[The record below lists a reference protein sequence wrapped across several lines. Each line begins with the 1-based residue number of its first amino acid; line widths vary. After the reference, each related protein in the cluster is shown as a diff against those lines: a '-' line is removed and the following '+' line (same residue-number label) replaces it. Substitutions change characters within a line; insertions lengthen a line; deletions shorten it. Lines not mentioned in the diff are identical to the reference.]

1 MVVIRQNSATP
12 HCLPCYTAY
21 LHVIHCKGA
30 LNFGDGQTEQEN
42 HEAEQRCNDT
52 GQLLVFVL
60 RTECSSDS

>member
-1 MVVIRQNSATP
+1 MAPFLDPTNQ
-12 HCLPCYTAY
+12 
-21 LHVIHCKGA
+21 
-30 LNFGDGQTEQEN
+30 EQEN